1 MKKILSAVAISAILS
16 TTGAVAGDYYGGVG
30 VGYEDIGLS
39 LYDPGVTLVANGG
52 KSIMKLGVG
61 TLGAEGEFTYTVV
74 PLSYGSSYFGDNEL
88 TIMTI
93 GAYATYTF
101 DHSDKFYSR
110 VKAGIA
116 NRSYSWDNDSG
127 FNSDYNEIG
136 LALGAGLG
144 YKLSDSMRTYADLIL
159 LDASDLKQLNFGV
172 QMNF

>member
-1 MKKILSAVAISAILS
+1 MKKILSVIAISAIVS

-30 VGYEDIGLS
+30 VGYEDLSLS
-39 LYDPGVTLVANGG
+39 LYDPGVTLILNGG
-52 KSIMKLGVG
+52 KPIMKLGVG

-74 PLSYGSSYFGDNEL
+74 PLSYGNSYFGDNEL

-110 VKAGIA
+110 VKVGIA
-116 NRSYSWDNDSG
+116 NRNYSWDKNSG
-127 FNSDYNEIG
+127 LNKDYNKIG
-136 LALGAGLG
+136 LALGAGIG
-144 YKLSDSMRTYADLIL
+144 YKLNDSMRTYGDLIV
-159 LDASDLKQLNFGV
+159 LDGSDLRQLNFGV